1 MSTAASDQHADDA
14 IPPLVEGELIDDRA
28 LDSREGDAFR
38 LSDIADELVGLA
50 RNAPTPA
57 TIALYASWGSGK
69 SSLGQILQGE
79 FTDDES
85 VAYARF
91 NALKYAETPLRR
103 HFLSQLA
110 PALGFDDHKYG
121 RDLYRTEKSTDF
133 KLSREGLARLIWTVA
148 GGTVGLIAFV
158 VVCALGIAALEKGSY
173 WHNVG
178 LTLRS
183 SASGAILSA
192 ALLAALLALLSQ
204 SLSVDTTTEAP
215 SSSEEFE
222 KLFRELVA
230 DIFKRK
236 KKCRRIV
243 IFIDELDRCS
253 PHQVVAVLETLRS
266 FLEVEGCVF
275 IVAADQQALEHAAT
289 MAARQATPANP
300 GNPYYSAGS
309 AYLDKIFQYQFP
321 MPPLLPRRLSRF
333 ALDLVKD
340 RPGVWQQIP
349 NQAELVSVL
358 VPTHVRSPRRVKALL
373 NSFVLL
379 FRLALMR
386 AEHETLDVGVAAR
399 ASEIAKLACL
409 RTEFP
414 LFAGDLQIDARL
426 PELTLMLREHPEL
439 RLEEVG
445 LHGVSVEVFTRASA
459 YARERLPVDEV
470 MTRSSDDPAELAAG
484 TPVVGTTASVTT
496 PDAGDDDDA
505 AGDERTRVEVSHARQ
520 LIRYLER
527 TKDIPGPGRDLVFLE
542 SSGAA
547 FGLPGELA
555 EQIETD
561 ALDARPEDVV
571 GALESLDE
579 VSYHSALRLLARLV
593 VEAIGIDARN
603 ALASLLAAVAASEHA
618 LDPVVDELLTA
629 VASYSSGYELKP
641 ADLEG
646 ALRLSLASESDSARR
661 IRHEVAA
668 RDEAVRDP
676 DLAFL
681 LLRDAARIPD
691 VQPGRFCAMFV
702 SRLADT
708 EPRVLADLLA
718 DLPDDT
724 VDVILAHLGE
734 FEVDAEGLEI
744 FAETASAA
752 REAGQV
758 ELGELLLRTLLGL
771 DPSEARTAAM
781 AVIPGFAP
789 ISNQLTIGAVLA
801 VPLRRVLATWPT
813 WLDAIDSS
821 AVESVGDIDLLRTQY
836 VLALWQKRFAPA
848 AEQTAATV
856 EEFDAAAAAL
866 ARISPTGVSVSADQ
880 VSELLTSLPPR
891 PVGNAAQ
898 AQLRGEHLDVLWSL
912 VELNLLSAVVVGA
925 AVLADLAATQEAP
938 VAAPAS
944 SPVQQFVIAQATRAL
959 ATTNAVDEFES
970 ALVESWIDEPT
981 RLLLRARVAV
991 CRERLGQTSRD
1002 GFGAAELLSLK
1013 EQGTPEAL
1021 SAVADWM
1028 QSYQPDPRTILLLV
1042 EPELA
1047 AGEMLDPTVRSA
1059 VEAVVD
1065 RWSPEEKAE
1074 VFETLAPRYYTDGIG
1089 DQVLRLTQVQEAD
1102 AGRVVEVLQTL
1113 FDSSGNNE
1121 QRERVL
1127 QLWAIARPAPER
1139 AQRTLGD
1146 RIFIPLLDKGKD
1158 AIRIALANFDLV
1170 QHASGSPRERL
1181 KRALKEATQGDSEL
1195 GKRADRKMRDAGWLK
1210 QKKKWWEK
1218 GPLS

>member
-1 MSTAASDQHADDA
+1 VSTASSDQHADDA

-85 VAYARF
+85 IAYARF

-110 PALGFDDHKYG
+110 PALGVDDHKYG
-121 RDLYRTEKSTDF
+121 RDLYRTETSTDF
-133 KLSREGLARLIWTVA
+133 KLSREGLARLIWTVV

-158 VVCALGIAALEKGSY
+158 AVCALGIAALEKGLY

-236 KKCRRIV
+236 KKSRRIV

-253 PHQVVAVLETLRS
+253 PQQVVAVLETLRS

-426 PELTLMLREHPEL
+426 PELTRMLREHPEL
-439 RLEEVG
+439 KLEEVG
-445 LHGVSVEVFTRASA
+445 LHGVSVEAFTRAGA

-470 MTRSSDDPAELAAG
+470 MTRGSDDPAELVAG
-484 TPVVGTTASVTT
+484 APVVGTTASATT
-496 PDAGDDDDA
+496 PDAEDDDA
-505 AGDERTRVEVSHARQ
+505 AGEERTRVEVNHARQ

-641 ADLEG
+641 GDLEG

-668 RDEAVRDP
+668 RDEAVSDA

-681 LLRDAARIPD
+681 LLHNAARITD

-702 SRLADT
+702 SRLSDT
-708 EPRVLADLLA
+708 EPRALADLLA

-724 VDVILAHLGE
+724 VEVILAHLGE
-734 FEVDAEGLEI
+734 FELDAEGLKI

-752 REAGQV
+752 REAGHV
-758 ELGELLLRTLLGL
+758 ELGEWLLRTLLGL
-771 DPSEARTAAM
+771 KPSEARTAAM
-781 AVIPGFAP
+781 GVIPGFAP
-789 ISNQLTIGAVLA
+789 ISNPLTIGAVLA
-801 VPLRRVLATWPT
+801 VPLRRVLATWST

-821 AVESVGDIDLLRTQY
+821 AVESVGDIDPLRTQY

-856 EEFDAAAAAL
+856 EEFEAAAAAL
-866 ARISPTGVSVSADQ
+866 ARISPTGISVSADQ

-891 PVGNAAQ
+891 PVANAAQ
-898 AQLRGEHLDVLWSL
+898 AQLRGEQFDALWSL
-912 VELNLLSAVVVGA
+912 VELNLLSSGVVGS
-925 AVLADLAATQEAP
+925 AVLADLATTLEAP
-938 VAAPAS
+938 VAAPVS
-944 SPVQQFVIAQATRAL
+944 SPVQQFVVAQATRAL

-970 ALVESWIDEPT
+970 ALAESWMDEPT
-981 RLLLRARVAV
+981 RLLMRARVAV
-991 CRERLGQTSRD
+991 GRTRLGQPSED

-1013 EQGTPEAL
+1013 EQGTPDAL

-1074 VFETLAPRYYTDGIG
+1074 VFETLALRYYTDGVG
-1089 DQVLRLTQVQEAD
+1089 EQVLRLTQVQEAD
-1102 AGRVVEVLQTL
+1102 AGRVVEVLQML
-1113 FDSSGNNE
+1113 FDSSGNKE

-1139 AQRTLGD
+1139 AQRTLAD
-1146 RIFIPLLDKGKD
+1146 RIYIPLLDKGKD

-1218 GPLS
+1218 GPLG